1 MTSWKL
7 TATLAWMLTLLCSR
21 VYTVTEEASAG
32 ARREFMRAQT
42 DAVFLVLAESLVEH
56 AGVVSSQN
64 NTFWRNGRFVDE
76 SYARL
81 RPAPNLPSLTR
92 QA

>member
-1 MTSWKL
+1 
-7 TATLAWMLTLLCSR
+7 
-21 VYTVTEEASAG
+21 
-32 ARREFMRAQT
+32 MRAHT
-42 DAVFLVLAESLVEH
+42 GAVFLALAESLVEH

-64 NTFWRNGRFVDE
+64 NTFWRNGRFVDD

-81 RPAPNLPSLTR
+81 QSAPSMPSLTR